1 MHHLPDDSKQ
11 LNFTCLIYLGVSYC
25 IVMNYYFAYGSN
37 LNLAD
42 WTKWCV
48 KNNYQP
54 SVLVE
59 HCRAFLPGY
68 VTNYSHYS
76 KRRQGGAANLRMLN
90 NDLGGTYGCLFHVGE
105 ECIDILDEKEG
116 YPNHYDRKTVTVITE
131 TGELV
136 EALTYISAKYDEN
149 EFHQPTDEYH
159 ELIVDGLSS
168 RGMLIDSICRAKDNQ
183 EIYDQGHIIVYGT
196 LKRNNARQDIMPG
209 KFLDEGIIIGEL
221 YDLGSYPGLS
231 NGNREIHCEIYFS
244 KDLANDLKYLDRI
257 EGADLSPPYY
267 SRKIIPV
274 KYGEGKI
281 IWGHCYY
288 FNQDL
293 NDYPIINSG
302 IW

>member
-1 MHHLPDDSKQ
+1 
-11 LNFTCLIYLGVSYC
+11 
-25 IVMNYYFAYGSN
+25 MNYYFAYGSN

-59 HCRAFLPGY
+59 FSRAFLPGY

-76 KRRQGGAANLRMLN
+76 TGRKGGAANLRMLDN
-90 NDLGGTYGCLFHVGE
+90 NLSGTYGCLFYVGE
-105 ECIDILDEKEG
+105 DCMNILDEKEG

-131 TGELV
+131 AGVLV
-136 EALTYISAKYDEN
+136 EAVTYISAKHDEN

-159 ELIVDGLSS
+159 DLIVDGLSS
-168 RGMLIDSICRAKDNQ
+168 RGMLTDRICGAKDDQ
-183 EIYDQGHIIVYGT
+183 EIFDCGHIIVYGT

-209 KFLDEGIIIGEL
+209 EFLAEGIITGEL
-221 YDLGSYPGLS
+221 YDLGSYPGLT
-231 NGNREIHCEIYFS
+231 NGDREIHCEIYLS
-244 KDLANDLKYLDRI
+244 KDLANHLTYLDHI

-267 SRKIIPV
+267 TRRIIPV
-274 KYGEGKI
+274 KYGEDKI

-288 FNQDL
+288 FNQDT
-293 NDYPIINSG
+293 NDYSVIQSG

>member
-1 MHHLPDDSKQ
+1 
-11 LNFTCLIYLGVSYC
+11 
-25 IVMNYYFAYGSN
+25 MNYYFAYGSN

-59 HCRAFLPGY
+59 FSRAFLPGY

-76 KRRQGGAANLRMLN
+76 SGRKGGAANLRMLDN
-90 NDLGGTYGCLFHVGE
+90 NLSGTYGCLFYVGE
-105 ECIDILDEKEG
+105 DCMNILDEKEG

-131 TGELV
+131 AGVLV
-136 EALTYISAKYDEN
+136 EAVTYISAKHDEN

-159 ELIVDGLSS
+159 DLIVDGLSN
-168 RGMLIDSICRAKDNQ
+168 RGMLTDSICGAKDDQ
-183 EIYDQGHIIVYGT
+183 EIFDCGHIIVYGT

-209 KFLDEGIIIGEL
+209 EFLAEGIIIGEL
-221 YDLGSYPGLS
+221 YDLGSYPGLT
-231 NGNREIHCEIYFS
+231 NGDREIHCEIYLS
-244 KDLANDLKYLDRI
+244 KDLANHLTYLDHI

-267 SRKIIPV
+267 TRRIIPV

-288 FNQDL
+288 FNQDT
-293 NDYPIINSG
+293 NDYPVIQSG

>member
-1 MHHLPDDSKQ
+1 
-11 LNFTCLIYLGVSYC
+11 
-25 IVMNYYFAYGSN
+25 MNYYFAYGSN

-59 HCRAFLPGY
+59 FSRAFLPGY

-76 KRRQGGAANLRMLN
+76 SGRKGGAANLRMLDN
-90 NDLGGTYGCLFHVGE
+90 NLSGTYGCLFYVGE
-105 ECIDILDEKEG
+105 DCMNILDEKEG

-131 TGELV
+131 AGLLV
-136 EALTYISAKYDEN
+136 EAVTYISAKHDEN

-159 ELIVDGLSS
+159 DLIVDGLSN
-168 RGMLIDSICRAKDNQ
+168 RGMLTDSICGAKDDQ
-183 EIYDQGHIIVYGT
+183 EIFDCGHIIVYGT

-209 KFLDEGIIIGEL
+209 EFLAEGIIIGEL
-221 YDLGSYPGLS
+221 YDLGSYPGLT
-231 NGNREIHCEIYFS
+231 NGDREIHCEIYLS
-244 KDLANDLKYLDRI
+244 KDLANHLTYLDHI

-267 SRKIIPV
+267 TRRIIPV

-288 FNQDL
+288 FNQDT
-293 NDYPIINSG
+293 NDYPVIQSG

>member
-1 MHHLPDDSKQ
+1 
-11 LNFTCLIYLGVSYC
+11 
-25 IVMNYYFAYGSN
+25 MNYYFAYGSN
-37 LNLAD
+37 LNFAD

-54 SVLVE
+54 SVLAE
-59 HCRAFLPGY
+59 FSRAFLPGY

-76 KRRQGGAANLRMLN
+76 SGRKGGAANLRMLDN
-90 NDLGGTYGCLFHVGE
+90 NLSGTYGCLFYVGE
-105 ECIDILDEKEG
+105 DCMNILDEKEG

-131 TGELV
+131 AGVLV
-136 EALTYISAKYDEN
+136 EAVTYISAKHDEN

-159 ELIVDGLSS
+159 DLIVDGLSS
-168 RGMLIDSICRAKDNQ
+168 RGMLTDSICGAKDNQ
-183 EIYDQGHIIVYGT
+183 EIFDCGHIIVYGT

-209 KFLDEGIIIGEL
+209 EFLAEGIIIGEL
-221 YDLGSYPGLS
+221 YDLGSYPGFT
-231 NGNREIHCEIYFS
+231 NGDREIHCEIYLS
-244 KDLANDLKYLDRI
+244 KDLANHLTYLDHI

-267 SRKIIPV
+267 NRRIIPV

-288 FNQDL
+288 FNHDT
-293 NDYPIINSG
+293 NDYPVIQSG